1 MEESTLNSIERY
13 VHERTGLCFT
23 GHKKRLLRQ
32 RLAERILLLGLA
44 DLDTYRELLFASDSE
59 GSSLLELLTTNETF
73 FFRNPRQFDYLMEN
87 IVPALEDEKGRDVMR
102 SWAGDI
108 AAPPA
113 SIMKLRILCAGCSTG
128 EEPYSVAMS
137 LLSTLR
143 YPRAWDIEI
152 LAGDLNESCIRAAK
166 KGFYDEERVK
176 GLPHAFRD
184 RYTEHV
190 PGGLLVTDE
199 VKRLTRF
206 SVLNLND
213 IVNGG
218 SFPGVHAD
226 FAGFDIIFCRN
237 VMIYFSLASQQLL
250 VDLLYRSLLP
260 GGYLFTGDAE
270 PLHLYKHEFAA
281 VRDVRCLIYQKAE
294 TGADARSV

>member
-1 MEESTLNSIERY
+1 MEERVLNSIERY

-32 RLAERILLLGLA
+32 RLEERILRLGLA
-44 DLDTYRELLFASDSE
+44 DLDTYRKILFASDSE

-73 FFRNPRQFDYLMEN
+73 FFRNPRQFDFLMEK
-87 IVPALEDEKGRDVMR
+87 IVPALEDGKGRDVMHSR
-102 SWAGDI
+102 VGSSM
-108 AAPPA
+108 APSA
-113 SIMKLRILCAGCSTG
+113 SLMKLRILCAGCSTG

-152 LAGDLNESCIRAAK
+152 LAGDLNESCIRAAE

-176 GLPHAFRD
+176 GLPYAFRD
-184 RYTEHV
+184 RYTEHAS
-190 PGGLLVTDE
+190 GGLVVTEEVRRLV
-199 VKRLTRF
+199 RF

-218 SFPGVHAD
+218 SFPGVDAD

-237 VMIYFSLASQQLL
+237 VMIYFSLPSQQLL

-270 PLHLYKHEFAA
+270 PLHLYKHEFAS

>member
-1 MEESTLNSIERY
+1 ME
-13 VHERTGLCFT
+13 
-23 GHKKRLLRQ
+23 K
-32 RLAERILLLGLA
+32 
-44 DLDTYRELLFASDSE
+44 
-59 GSSLLELLTTNETF
+59 
-73 FFRNPRQFDYLMEN
+73 
-87 IVPALEDEKGRDVMR
+87 IVPALEDGKGRDAMR
-102 SWAGDI
+102 SRVGNI
-108 AAPPA
+108 TTPPT
-113 SIMKLRILCAGCSTG
+113 SLMKLRILCAGCSTG

-152 LAGDLNESCIRAAK
+152 LAGDLNESCIRVAK

-176 GLPHAFRD
+176 GLPDAFRD

-190 PGGLLVTDE
+190 PGGLLVTEE
-199 VKRLTRF
+199 VRRLVRF

-213 IVNGG
+213 IINGG

-226 FAGFDIIFCRN
+226 LAGFDIVFCRN
-237 VMIYFSLASQQLL
+237 VMIYFSLPTQQLL
-250 VDLLYRSLLP
+250 VDFLYRSLLP

-270 PLHLYKHEFAA
+270 PLHLYKHEFAT

-294 TGADARSV
+294 TDADARCV